1 MEFFHPIHNKIYLS
15 FFSRCNDM
23 RQFSVHKRTL
33 VSSNWTQRQSLK
45 IVRPLPAYLIGEADV
60 FSSTLL
66 SSLCNGKLTPS
77 EIKYALEHCDYLF
90 LVENAKQE
98 ILGFACLHKLYSKAL
113 YVDFLVGH
121 KVGGFLVDILKTFAS
136 EHVLGFSYILLE
148 SLPCAEGFY
157 KKQGFVSTGQ
167 HSKEKNPFY
176 SWKVDMGKKKKIQNT
191 FCIKQELWA
200 IHPPSLYKP
209 FQPLSLT

>member
-1 MEFFHPIHNKIYLS
+1 MEFNHPIHNTIYLS
-15 FFSRCNDM
+15 FFSRCNDV
-23 RQFSVHKRTL
+23 QSFSVQERTV

-66 SSLCNGKLTPS
+66 SSLCNGKLTPA
-77 EIKYALEHCDYLF
+77 EIKHALVHSDYLF
-90 LVENAKQE
+90 MVENARGE
-98 ILGFACLHKLYSKAL
+98 ILGFACIHKLYSKAL

-121 KVGGFLVDILKTFAS
+121 KVGGFLIDIIKTFAQN
-136 EHVLGFSYILLE
+136 HVFTFSYIMLE

-157 KKQGFVSTGQ
+157 KKQGFVYTGQ
-167 HSKEKNPFY
+167 LSKEKNPFY
-176 SWKVDMGKKKKIQNT
+176 IWNIDAHDKKKIQNT

-200 IHPPSLYKP
+200 IHPPYLYKP
-209 FQPLSLT
+209 FQPLLLI

>member
-1 MEFFHPIHNKIYLS
+1 MEFSHPIHNKIYLS
-15 FFSRCNDM
+15 FFSRCKDVH
-23 RQFSVHKRTL
+23 QFSVQERTV

-66 SSLCNGKLTPS
+66 SSLCNGKLTPA
-77 EIKYALEHCDYLF
+77 EIRQALEHSDYLF
-90 LVENAKQE
+90 MVENGLGE
-98 ILGFACLHKLYSKAL
+98 ILGFTCIHTLYTKAL

-121 KVGGFLVDILKTFAS
+121 KVGGFLVDIIKSFVNS
-136 EHVLGFSYILLE
+136 HRVSFSSILLE

-157 KKQGFVSTGQ
+157 KKQGFVCTG
-167 HSKEKNPFY
+167 HYSKEKNPFY
-176 SWKVDMGKKKKIQNT
+176 IWNVAKKKKENT

-200 IHPPSLYKP
+200 IQPPYLYKP
-209 FQPLSLT
+209 FQPLLLI